1 MGSGF
6 ISSRLNHCRTIVL
19 SSVLLGLVLLGLSQC
34 SSLWAICLGLFFI
47 GISAGIYIPSGIA
60 TITSLFTPKNWGK
73 ALAIHELAP
82 NISFLSAPLIARFMM
97 SFTSW
102 RGILGFLGIFAILFG
117 AIFAVMGS
125 GGDFPGEA
133 PRAAVCKRLL
143 RDRSFW
149 IMMVLFSLGIGGTLG
164 IYTMLPLY
172 LVVEKGLDQNWAN
185 TLISISRISS
195 LFMVFVAGWATDRLG
210 PERTLRWIFLLTGIM
225 TVLLG
230 MTSGSWL
237 VIALIFQPVLAVCF
251 FPAGF
256 AALAIVVPPET
267 RNVAVSLTVPL
278 GFIVGGGIFP
288 IMIGMAGD
296 YGLFAA
302 GIVITGIMIMLGTFF
317 SRQLEFRK
325 QQTAL

>member
-1 MGSGF
+1 LRNTEVSTADSRFLPKLFPLLFLTIIFYLNFVSRIIFAPLMANIEQELNISHGEAGTLFLLISLGYFSSLVGSGF

-19 SSVLLGLVLLGLSQC
+19 SSVLLGL
-34 SSLWAICLGLFFI
+34 
-47 GISAGIYIPSGIA
+47 
-60 TITSLFTPKNWGK
+60 
-73 ALAIHELAP
+73 
-82 NISFLSAPLIARFMM
+82 
-97 SFTSW
+97 
-102 RGILGFLGIFAILFG
+102 
-117 AIFAVMGS
+117 
-125 GGDFPGEA
+125 
-133 PRAAVCKRLL
+133 
-143 RDRSFW
+143 
-149 IMMVLFSLGIGGTLG
+149 VLFSLGIGGTLG

-210 PERTLRWIFLLTGIM
+210 PERTLRWIFILTGIM

-230 MTSGSWL
+230 TTSGSRL
-237 VIALIFQPVLAVCF
+237 VIALIFQPVLAACF
-251 FPAGF
+251 FSAGF

-278 GFIVGGGIFP
+278 GFIAGGGIFP

-296 YGLFAA
+296 YGSFAA